1 MADEDPQGPRP
12 RAQSCS
18 SGTGHK
24 RAQKYTERGLE
35 DQLGRHINARR
46 SKLSQLTLK
55 MNKIR
60 GLMKENESLDIVDEH
75 LSNFSKLHEE
85 FLQANDDVLSL
96 LPEDERNVVQMLWLN
111 PKKEQFSGFMTEVE
125 KWIILTRHQYQDGV
139 SPDDSVSVTAR
150 PTAKKSGTSV
160 RRSSVSS
167 RSSRWSRVL
176 SVSSVW
182 QKEEAERAALL
193 ARAASL
199 KQRQALD
206 IEECKLKARREQ
218 LEIETAI
225 AASTA
230 KIKVL
235 EDCEYD
241 SCKND
246 VEQCESAVQQ
256 FSFQEPKVHG
266 EHDGQSKVEIAWRG
280 KA

>member
-206 IEECKLKARREQ
+206 IEECGDC
-218 LEIETAI
+218 LEGEGMKQR
-225 AASTA
+225 SRW
-230 KIKVL
+230 VL
-235 EDCEYD
+235 RAMQGGRQERL
-241 SCKND
+241 
-246 VEQCESAVQQ
+246 AV
-256 FSFQEPKVHG
+256 
-266 EHDGQSKVEIAWRG
+266 WRG
-280 KA
+280 RSYRQLQTRIQESLYGCGLVGGFQMLTVKQRNEVSNTR